1 MNNTIYPAD
10 LTALYQAIDNRQSAS
25 NHPLIGISANYRE
38 GDSCIENS
46 YALSIL
52 EAGGVPVLI
61 PVCTDIK
68 ILRETVKRLDG
79 LLLTGGGDINP
90 LFAKEDPIPQLQE
103 YNIIRDQYDFTL
115 VKLATDRCIP
125 IFGICRGHQVIN
137 LAFGGNN
144 YQDIYSQR
152 QTPTLKHSQ
161 SVSREYG
168 SHTVLIE
175 KESQLFNIMGTDSL
189 VVNSFHHQAI
199 KDVAPGFHVSATSP
213 DGIIEAMEGRPA
225 YPIFSV
231 QWHPEKMAVRPDQQ
245 MQRLFHYFVN
255 EAKLFARAK
264 NFHEQQLVVDSH
276 CDTPMKFTEDFDF
289 SLRHNNVKVDLPKM
303 QEGLEDAVFMVAY
316 LHQEDRDENS
326 LQAATQ
332 KAIDILYQI
341 AEQAKRL
348 QTQVGI
354 AYSADDLVFLKNAGK
369 KAIFLGIENGYAL
382 GKDLSNLTL
391 FKNMGVSYITLC
403 HNGDNDICDSAK
415 GNHEHNGLSD
425 FGRKVVT
432 EMNRLGII
440 VDISHA
446 GDKTVSDVL
455 EISTAPIIASHS
467 SCRSLCNHP
476 RNLTDEQIRAIAA
489 KGGVIQICLYGP
501 FLKDSG
507 EATIEDAIAHI
518 NHVVQ
523 LVGIEHVGIGTDF
536 DGDDEEKLTGCRA
549 ANELPRL
556 TMELLRQGYSET
568 DLARLWGGNLLR
580 VLNTVQAQQEQ
591 A

>member
-61 PVCTDIK
+61 PVCTDIE